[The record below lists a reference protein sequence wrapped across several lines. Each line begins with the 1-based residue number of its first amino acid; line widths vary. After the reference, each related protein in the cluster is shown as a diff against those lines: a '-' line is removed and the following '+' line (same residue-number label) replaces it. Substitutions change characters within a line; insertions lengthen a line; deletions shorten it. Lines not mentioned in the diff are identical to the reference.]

1 MSLVLASTSNMA
13 YDEWLETRR
22 YGIGGSDVSG
32 ICGLNNYKSPL
43 NIYLDKVGEHVGEHE
58 QSEAAYWGNTLEE
71 VVAREFTKRT
81 GKKVRNRNAILQ
93 HKDYPWML
101 ANLDRVVVGE
111 NAILECKTASAYLLK
126 DWDGEEI
133 PDAYILQVQHYLAVT
148 GYEKAYIA
156 CLVGGQK
163 FIYKEVE
170 KDQEIID
177 YLINIEKDF
186 WLNHVEKRVPPPV
199 DGSKASSEVLNIMY
213 PKAIVEEVINLDI
226 EVQDLIKHREELKT
240 KESELEESINEIDN
254 RIKNLM
260 GEHATAVVGEFKITW
275 SNVTSKRVD
284 SKKLKEKCPDIY
296 KQYLKEISS
305 RKFQIKKIKEAK

>member
-13 YDEWLETRR
+13 HDEWLEARR

-43 NIYLDKVGEHVGEHE
+43 NIYLDKVGEHIGEHE

-81 GKKVRNRNAILQ
+81 GKKVRNRNVILQ

-186 WLNHVEKRVPPPV
+186 WLNHVEKKVPPPV

-213 PKAIVEEVINLDI
+213 PKATVEEVINLDTEI
-226 EVQDLIKHREELKT
+226 QGLLKHREELKT
-240 KESELEESINEIDN
+240 KESEIEESINKIDN

-260 GEHATAVVGEFKITW
+260 GEHATAVAGEFKITW

-305 RKFQIKKIKEAK
+305 RKFQIKKMKEAK